1 MAKKEFKAESK
12 RLLDLMVNSIY
23 TNKEIF
29 LRELI
34 SNASDAIDKR
44 YFKASQEGQTGLSRN
59 DYPIYVARDEDARTL
74 TITDCG
80 IGMTDTEMENNLGTI
95 AQSGSLD
102 FKTENAKE
110 DGTDALDIIGQFG
123 VGFYSAFMVAK
134 KIRVVSKAEGSDKAY
149 AWESEGAD
157 GYTIE
162 PAERDDVGT
171 TITLFLRDDTDD
183 DKYSDYLKEWKL
195 RDLIKKYSDYIRYP
209 IIMNVTKQEPLSKE
223 EKEAAEADE
232 NGKKPE
238 FKTVHEDETINSMV
252 PIWKRSKSEVTTEE
266 YNEFYKDKF
275 VDWEDPQKIIS
286 TNVEGLLSYNALLFI
301 PSRVPYNFYSKDYK
315 RGLQLYSSG
324 VLIMDKCEDLLPDY
338 FGFVRGLVDS
348 QDISLNI
355 SREMLQQDRQVQAI
369 ANRLEKKII
378 SELKDMMAKDRE
390 GYEKFF
396 NNFGLRLKFGIYDN
410 FGANKDKLKDLVMF
424 YSSTEEKPVT
434 FQEYVDRMKEDQKY
448 IYYATGD
455 SIDKIKKMPQNE
467 MLMDKGY
474 EVLFCTE
481 EVDEFA
487 LKVLNAY
494 NDKPFKS
501 TAEDDL
507 GIELSDE
514 EKAIREKQSK
524 ASEGLLNSI
533 KDALDGKVADVKLST
548 RLKSHP
554 VCFSAGEGISIEMEK
569 VLAEQSKAVGQTPTD
584 DMKAKKVLEINGDHP
599 VFAAMRRVYEADDK
613 ATLKDYAELLYDQAM
628 LIEGMPID
636 DPVDF
641 SNRVCR
647 LMK

>member
-44 YFKASQEGQTGLSRN
+44 YFKASQEGQTGLSRS
-59 DYPIYVARDEDARTL
+59 DYPIRVDRDEDARTP

-80 IGMTDTEMENNLGTI
+80 IGMTDSEMENNLGII
-95 AQSGSLD
+95 AQSGSFD

-134 KIRVVSKAEGSDKAY
+134 KIRVVSKAEGSDQAY
-149 AWESEGAD
+149 VWESEGAD

-171 TITLFLRDDTDD
+171 TITLYLRDDTDD
-183 DKYSDYLKEWKL
+183 DQYSDYLKEWKL

-232 NGKKPE
+232 DGKKPE

-252 PIWKRSKSEVTTEE
+252 PIWKRSKSDVTTEE
-266 YNEFYKDKF
+266 YNAFYKDKF

-355 SREMLQQDRQVQAI
+355 SREMLQQDRQLKAI
-369 ANRLEKKII
+369 ASRLEKKII

>member
-252 PIWKRSKSEVTTEE
+252 PIWKRNKSEVTTEE

-355 SREMLQQDRQVQAI
+355 SREMLQQDRQVKAI

-424 YSSTEEKPVT
+424 YSSTEDKLVT

-455 SIDKIKKMPQNE
+455 SIDKIKRMPQNE

-487 LKVLNAY
+487 LKVLNSY

-507 GIELSDE
+507 GIEMSDE

-533 KDALDGKVADVKLST
+533 KDALGGKVADVKLST

-569 VLAEQSKAVGQTPTD
+569 VLAEQSKAVGQTPTE

-613 ATLKDYAELLYDQAM
+613 DTLKDYAELLYDQAM

>member
-1 MAKKEFKAESK
+1 
-12 RLLDLMVNSIY
+12 MVNSIY

-149 AWESEGAD
+149 AWESEGAA

-171 TITLFLRDDTDD
+171 TSTMFLRDDTDD

-252 PIWKRSKSEVTTEE
+252 PIWKRSKSDVTTEE
-266 YNEFYKDKF
+266 YNAFYKDKF

-355 SREMLQQDRQVQAI
+355 SREMLQQDRQVKAI

-424 YSSTEEKPVT
+424 YSSTEDKLVT

-455 SIDKIKKMPQNE
+455 SIDKIKRMPQNE

-487 LKVLNAY
+487 LKVLNSY

-507 GIELSDE
+507 GIEMSDE

-533 KDALDGKVADVKLST
+533 KDALGGKVADVKLST

-569 VLAEQSKAVGQTPTD
+569 VLAEQSKAVGQTPTE

-613 ATLKDYAELLYDQAM
+613 DTLKDYAELLYDQAM

>member
-1 MAKKEFKAESK
+1 
-12 RLLDLMVNSIY
+12 MVNSIY

-44 YFKASQEGQTGLSRN
+44 YFKASQEGQTGLSRS
-59 DYPIYVARDEDARTL
+59 DYPIRVDRDEDARTL

-80 IGMTDTEMENNLGTI
+80 IGMTDSEMENNLGII
-95 AQSGSLD
+95 AQSGSFD

-134 KIRVVSKAEGSDKAY
+134 KIRVVSKAEGSDQAY
-149 AWESEGAD
+149 VWESEGAD

-162 PAERDDVGT
+162 SAERDDVGT
-171 TITLFLRDDTDD
+171 TITLYLRDDTDD
-183 DKYSDYLKEWKL
+183 DQYSDYLKEWKL

-232 NGKKPE
+232 DGKKPE

-252 PIWKRSKSEVTTEE
+252 PIWKRSKSDVTTEE
-266 YNEFYKDKF
+266 YNAFYKDKF

-355 SREMLQQDRQVQAI
+355 SREMLQQDRQLKAI
-369 ANRLEKKII
+369 ASRLEKKII

>member
-44 YFKASQEGQTGLSRN
+44 YFKASQEGQTGLSRS
-59 DYPIYVARDEDARTL
+59 DYPIHVARDEDARTL
-74 TITDCG
+74 TISDCG

-171 TITLFLRDDTDD
+171 TITLYLRDDTDD

-232 NGKKPE
+232 DGKKPE

-252 PIWKRSKSEVTTEE
+252 PIWKRNKSEVTTEE

-355 SREMLQQDRQVQAI
+355 SREMLQQNRQVQAI

-455 SIDKIKKMPQNE
+455 SIDKIKRMPQNE

-487 LKVLNAY
+487 LKVLNSY

-507 GIELSDE
+507 GIEMSDE

-533 KDALDGKVADVKLST
+533 KDALGGKVADVKLST

-554 VCFSAGEGISIEMEK
+554 VCFSAGEGVSIEMEK
-569 VLAEQSKAVGQTPTD
+569 VLTEQSKAVGQTPTE

-613 ATLKDYAELLYDQAM
+613 DTLKDYAELLYDQAM

>member
-355 SREMLQQDRQVQAI
+355 SREMLQQDRQVKAI

-424 YSSTEEKPVT
+424 YSSTEDKLVT

-455 SIDKIKKMPQNE
+455 SIDKIKRMPQNE

-487 LKVLNAY
+487 LKVLNSY

-507 GIELSDE
+507 GIEMSDE

-569 VLAEQSKAVGQTPTD
+569 VLAEQSKAVGQTPTE

-613 ATLKDYAELLYDQAM
+613 DTLKDYAELLYDQAM

>member
-1 MAKKEFKAESK
+1 LAKKEFKAESK

-44 YFKASQEGQTGLSRN
+44 YFKASQEGQTGLSRS
-59 DYPIYVARDEDARTL
+59 DYPIHVARDEDARTL
-74 TITDCG
+74 TISDCG

-171 TITLFLRDDTDD
+171 TITLYLRDDTDD

-232 NGKKPE
+232 DGKKPE

-252 PIWKRSKSEVTTEE
+252 PIWKRNKSEVTTEE

-355 SREMLQQDRQVQAI
+355 SREMLQQNRQVQAI

-455 SIDKIKKMPQNE
+455 SIDKIKRMPQNE

-487 LKVLNAY
+487 LKVLNSY

-507 GIELSDE
+507 GIEMSDE

-533 KDALDGKVADVKLST
+533 KDALGGKVADVKLST

-554 VCFSAGEGISIEMEK
+554 VCFSAGEGVSIEMEK
-569 VLAEQSKAVGQTPTD
+569 VLTEQSKAVGQTPTE

-613 ATLKDYAELLYDQAM
+613 DMLKDYAELLYDQAM

>member
-1 MAKKEFKAESK
+1 
-12 RLLDLMVNSIY
+12 MVNSIY

-171 TITLFLRDDTDD
+171 TITLYLRDDTDD

-355 SREMLQQDRQVQAI
+355 SREMLQQDRQVKAI

-424 YSSTEEKPVT
+424 YSSTEDKLVT

-455 SIDKIKKMPQNE
+455 SIDKIKRMPQNE

-487 LKVLNAY
+487 LKVLNSY

-507 GIELSDE
+507 GIEMSDE

-569 VLAEQSKAVGQTPTD
+569 VLAEQSKAVGQTPTE

-613 ATLKDYAELLYDQAM
+613 DTLKDYAELLYDQAM